1 MMGHYIY
8 SFETVKLFFKL
19 AFTALVIVTLVTR
32 VRTIINLIP
41 RNESVSTVSVIKC
54 SEIIVNK

>member
-1 MMGHYIY
+1 MLGHYIY
-8 SFETVKLFFKL
+8 SIETLKLFFKL

-32 VRTIINLIP
+32 VRTINLIP
-41 RNESVSTVSVIKC
+41 RNESVSTVSVNKC